1 MKKLLLFPY
10 HPDIELLAEKSD
22 MLQGVSIA
30 GVHSFREDLAAV
42 AAVNETLGCTGN
54 FTEMLAQCDTVL
66 LLDDY
71 RNSEMKKYYDVM
83 QEALGAGKQVMI
95 TPGMAH
101 KLDLS
106 GYRGQYA
113 VLSHMP
119 EESSA
124 NTGTQVGSEQKKHI
138 IESPVAAVFGMGKN
152 CCKFENQIL
161 LKSVLD
167 REGYAS
173 VWVSSNPLGALFG
186 AYTMPDFLF
195 DGHLALEEKVI
206 RFNRFLYGL
215 SVSHAPDLFV
225 IGVPEGIS
233 EFSVH
238 EYNHFAEYPLVI
250 GSAVSVDSTV
260 LCTYFMPKLDMA
272 GMAGMA
278 LHCRERFGFPVQM
291 ASVGRTAF
299 VQQSEDKQIAYLYL
313 KEEYLRKH
321 YETCPDQPDV
331 YAGVWETEKI
341 QAAIRKT
348 VGRLEG
354 NPDAI

>member
-113 VLSHMP
+113 
-119 EESSA
+119 
-124 NTGTQVGSEQKKHI
+124 
-138 IESPVAAVFGMGKN
+138 
-152 CCKFENQIL
+152 
-161 LKSVLD
+161 
-167 REGYAS
+167 
-173 VWVSSNPLGALFG
+173 
-186 AYTMPDFLF
+186 
-195 DGHLALEEKVI
+195 
-206 RFNRFLYGL
+206 
-215 SVSHAPDLFV
+215 
-225 IGVPEGIS
+225 
-233 EFSVH
+233 
-238 EYNHFAEYPLVI
+238 
-250 GSAVSVDSTV
+250 
-260 LCTYFMPKLDMA
+260 
-272 GMAGMA
+272 
-278 LHCRERFGFPVQM
+278 
-291 ASVGRTAF
+291 
-299 VQQSEDKQIAYLYL
+299 ED
-313 KEEYLRKH
+313 
-321 YETCPDQPDV
+321 
-331 YAGVWETEKI
+331 
-341 QAAIRKT
+341 
-348 VGRLEG
+348 
-354 NPDAI
+354 